1 LDFDWTEKERAFR
14 AELVDFIKENRRPG
28 WTHHERDMPEPEDR
42 EDVLKFCTA
51 LGARE
56 LMTPHWPREYGGR
69 EASPW
74 EQVILSEEMWGA
86 GEPRGPQY
94 MNINWIGPA
103 IMRAGTPEQKAFHL
117 GRISRGEAMWCQGFS
132 EPDAGSDLASLR
144 TRAVRDGDVYVVNG
158 QKIWTSYAHTADF
171 CFLLARTDP
180 DAVRGEGIT
189 ILLTPMD
196 LPGIEV
202 RDIANP
208 WVAHLVHEVYFRD
221 VAVPVDCRLGEEN
234 NGWEVVRQALAN
246 ERVGVARHEAAE
258 RTLDG
263 AVAAAETAGIPVDD
277 PALSEVIGMAY
288 ATCEAARAMNYA
300 AVNERAAV
308 RSGPRPV
315 AAVSRALT
323 GPMEGVVAKACYEV
337 LGDHALRQG
346 SPAERQLAAGT
357 TAPIAA
363 GSLEVQLNLVARQ
376 VLDLPKG

>member
-1 LDFDWTEKERAFR
+1 
-14 AELVDFIKENRRPG
+14 
-28 WTHHERDMPEPEDR
+28 MPAPEDR
-42 EDVLKFCTA
+42 TAVLKFCTA
-51 LGARE
+51 LGACG

-74 EQVILSEEMWGA
+74 EQTIISEEMWGA

-103 IMRAGTPEQKAFHL
+103 IMLAGTPEQKEFHL

-144 TRAVRDGDVYVVNG
+144 TRAVRDGDVYIVNG

-171 CFLLARTDP
+171 CFLLVRTDP
-180 DAVRGEGIT
+180 NAARGEGIT

-202 RDIANP
+202 RDIPNP
-208 WVAHLVHEVYFRD
+208 WVAHLIHEVYFSD
-221 VAVPVDCRLGEEN
+221 VAVPVECRLGEEN
-234 NGWEVVRQALAN
+234 NGWDIVRQALAN

-263 AVAAAETAGIPVDD
+263 AVATAEAAGSDVED
-277 PALSEVIGMAY
+277 PTLSEVIGMAY

-300 AVNERAAV
+300 AVNERATV

-323 GPMEGVVAKACYEV
+323 GPMEGIVAKACFEV
-337 LGDHALRQG
+337 LGEQALRLG